1 MRNSFF
7 LAIFVG
13 LLFSSKPAFS
23 QEQMAIPRF
32 VSFKMGEVNLRT
44 GPGGRYPIKYVYK
57 KKNYPVEVIDE
68 HELWRQIREIDGTSG
83 WVHRR
88 MLTGVRYVL
97 LKNDADVF
105 KKADISSKIKA
116 YATKDV
122 LAKVEKCPAKSDFC
136 ELEFEFDNRKI
147 KGWVKRDVL
156 YGLYPNEVIK

>member
-1 MRNSFF
+1 MDMKTPL
-7 LAIFVG
+7 LAI
-13 LLFSSKPAFS
+13 LLSFGFLTPLCA
-23 QEQMAIPRF
+23 QEQLAVPRF
-32 VSFKMGEVNLRT
+32 VSLKMGEVNLRT
-44 GPGGRYPIKYVYK
+44 GPGNRYPIRYVYK

-68 HELWRQIREIDGTSG
+68 YELWRQIREVDGTIG

-88 MLTGVRYVL
+88 MITGTRYVL
-97 LKNDADVF
+97 LKQDADVF

>member
-1 MRNSFF
+1 MENRFS
-7 LAIFVG
+7 LLKFVG
-13 LLFSSKPAFS
+13 AFLLTSPVLS

-32 VSFKMGEVNLRT
+32 VSLKMGEVNLRT

-57 KKNYPVEVIDE
+57 KKHYPVEVIDE

-122 LAKVEKCPAKSDFC
+122 LAKIEKCPAKSEFC
-136 ELEFEFDNRKI
+136 ELEFEFAEKKI

-156 YGLYPNEVIK
+156 YGIYPNEVIK

>member
-1 MRNSFF
+1 MKNRF
-7 LAIFVG
+7 LLLFFVG
-13 LLFSSKPAFS
+13 TFLCSSPVFS

-57 KKNYPVEVIDE
+57 KRHYPVEIIDE

-97 LKNDADVF
+97 LKKDADVF

-122 LAKVEKCPAKSDFC
+122 LAKVEKCPVKSEFC
-136 ELEFEFDNRKI
+136 ELEFEFEERKL
-147 KGWVKRDVL
+147 KGWVKRDIL
-156 YGLYPNEVIK
+156 YGIYPNEVIK